1 VEWKGGN
8 GGRGWISRCRATI
21 VDHVGCGHN
30 RGDRPAVFDQDGD
43 LPGQPGHPDQLLEPQ
58 ASLSDREFDPAA
70 NRRCW
75 FSHIPMM
82 RRGYDKNAWAGAHP
96 YR

>member
-1 VEWKGGN
+1 
-8 GGRGWISRCRATI
+8 
-21 VDHVGCGHN
+21 
-30 RGDRPAVFDQDGD
+30 
-43 LPGQPGHPDQLLEPQ
+43 LLEPQ

-75 FSHIPMM
+75 FSHISMM

-96 YR
+96 YG